1 MPGPLPMPSV
11 WIPPLMRSLSGGRE
25 NLDIPGT
32 TIREVLDN
40 LEAECPGIRARLF
53 DGDRVRPGIA
63 IAVDGI
69 IKTKK
74 LGSEVAPGS
83 EIHFVPAISGGR
95 PGLFRVRFRSST
107 RHPLV

>member
-1 MPGPLPMPSV
+1 MPSV

-74 LGSEVAPGS
+74 LGSEVSPDS
-83 EIHFVPAISGGR
+83 EIHFVPAISGGS
-95 PGLFRVRFRSST
+95 PD
-107 RHPLV
+107 

>member
-1 MPGPLPMPSV
+1 MPSV

-25 NLDIPGT
+25 NLDVPGT

-74 LGSEVAPGS
+74 LGSEVSPNS
-83 EIHFVPAISGGR
+83 EIHFVPAISGGSLQYR
-95 PGLFRVRFRSST
+95 SHKSGLKSEI
-107 RHPLV
+107 HWYC

>member
-1 MPGPLPMPSV
+1 
-11 WIPPLMRSLSGGRE
+11 MRSLSGNRE
-25 NLDIPGT
+25 NLDIPGA

-74 LGSEVAPGS
+74 LGSEVAPDS

-95 PGLFRVRFRSST
+95 PGPFRGGPGLQPEIHWYNSGFQPS
-107 RHPLV
+107 

>member
-1 MPGPLPMPSV
+1 MPNV
-11 WIPPLMRSLSGGRE
+11 WIPPLMRSLSEGRE
-25 NLDIPGT
+25 NLDVPGT
-32 TIREVLDN
+32 TIREVLEN

-74 LGSEVAPGS
+74 LGSEISSDS
-83 EIHFVPAISGGR
+83 EIHFVPAISGGN
-95 PGLFRVRFRSST
+95 PG
-107 RHPLV
+107 